1 MIASAEPFNVRRPSI
16 ATAKYFAGPG
26 SHCHFKQRISHR
38 HFIVEKNM
46 SISTSSPDQRHHA
59 MQALLE
65 EFSLRGVDMQA
76 VAEAAK
82 LRLLGS
88 PQLCLLPADYR
99 VQCAKAVDELMDQA
113 TPSES

>member
-1 MIASAEPFNVRRPSI
+1 
-16 ATAKYFAGPG
+16 
-26 SHCHFKQRISHR
+26 
-38 HFIVEKNM
+38 M

-65 EFSLRGVDMQA
+65 EFALRGVDMQA

-88 PQLCLLPADYR
+88 SELCLLHADYR
-99 VQCAKAVDELMDQA
+99 VQCARAVDELLSQV
-113 TPSES
+113 TLSQT